1 MSEEGAGTLGRPV
14 RDAVAAM
21 IRRHLAAGAAALERT
36 KDRRDNEALHDLR
49 VALRRT
55 RSLLRAYRPWL
66 GRAAGR
72 KLRRRLDKLASAT
85 NAGRD
90 AEVQLAWLEGRRDSL
105 RRGERTGLN
114 WLVRRRR
121 AARREGHDSARRRGR
136 EEFEQLA
143 ARLGE
148 RLGESSK
155 SSPPLRE
162 ALAPLVGEHASDLE
176 AALSAIG
183 SADDQAAVHSAR
195 IRAKRLRYLVEP
207 LKGENTGA
215 RDLVRLL
222 KGLQDLLGD
231 LHDMHVLAARL
242 SADLDEVATAK
253 AHRLRDLS
261 LGGDRAG
268 LLRERRRDER
278 LGLLAL
284 MAQAQARRDELF
296 GGFEETWRGGKAA
309 ALVHTALQ
317 LADSLAPAAG
327 SVPVERERKFLLTG
341 LPSVVGDGPVLE
353 IRQGWL
359 PGVTLRERLRQVRD
373 ADGEHYFRTVK
384 LGRGIERIEIEE
396 ETTPEVFAAM
406 WPLTAGCR
414 IEKRRHLVAAGDL
427 TWEIDEFVDRDLVLA
442 EVELEAVDQDVP
454 MPDWLRAVLVRE
466 VTDDPDYLNLTLA
479 TRAA

>member
-1 MSEEGAGTLGRPV
+1 MNGEAAPMLDRPV
-14 RDAVAAM
+14 RDAVGAL
-21 IRRHLAAGAAALERT
+21 ILRYLGTGAAALERT
-36 KDRRDNEALHDLR
+36 KDRGDSEALHDLR

-72 KLRRRLDKLASAT
+72 KLRRRLDKLAAAT
-85 NAGRD
+85 NVGRD
-90 AEVQLAWLEGRRDSL
+90 AEVQLAWLESRRESL
-105 RRGERTGLN
+105 RRGERSGLN

-121 AARREGHDSARRRGR
+121 AARREGYDSARRHGR
-136 EEFEQLA
+136 EEFDQLA

-148 RLGESSK
+148 RLREGSK
-155 SSPPLRE
+155 NSPPLRE
-162 ALAPLVGEHASDLE
+162 ALAPLVRDHAADLE

-183 SADDQAAVHSAR
+183 SADDQTAVHAAR

-207 LKGENTGA
+207 LKGESTQA
-215 RDLVRLL
+215 RNVVRML

-231 LHDMHVLAARL
+231 LHDMHVLAVQL
-242 SADLDEVATAK
+242 SADLDEVATTK
-253 AHRLRDLS
+253 AHQLRDLS
-261 LGGDRAG
+261 LGGDHAG

-296 GGFEETWRGGKAA
+296 AGFEGTWRGEKAGALIHA
-309 ALVHTALQ
+309 ARQ
-317 LADSLAPAAG
+317 LADRLAPAAS

-341 LPSVVGDGPVLE
+341 LPPAVREAPVQE

-373 ADGEHYFRTVK
+373 AAGEHYFRTVK

-396 ETTPEVFAAM
+396 ETTPEVFEAM

-414 IEKRRHLVAAGDL
+414 IEKRRYLVVEGEL
-427 TWEIDEFVDRDLVLA
+427 TWEIDEFLDRDLVLA
-442 EVELEAVDQDVP
+442 EVELDTVDQDVP
-454 MPDWLRAVLVRE
+454 MPDWLTAVLVRE
-466 VTDDPDYLNLTLA
+466 VTDDPNYLNLTLA